1 MEMIYAA
8 LLLHSAGHK
17 VDEQNLTKVLEAAG
31 AKHDHAMV
39 KAVASSLEGVNI
51 EDAIKQAAFV
61 AAAPASAPAGSEAKA
76 EKKEEKKE
84 EDTAKKAEEAAAG
97 LSSLFG

>member
-8 LLLHSAGHK
+8 LLLHSAGKK
-17 VDEQNLTKVLEAAG
+17 VDEHSLAKVLEAAG
-31 AKHDHAMV
+31 AKHDIAHV
-39 KAVASSLEGVNI
+39 KAVVSSLEGVNI
-51 EDAIKQAAFV
+51 DDAIKQAAF
-61 AAAPASAPAGSEAKA
+61 AAAPASAPAEAKA

-84 EDTAKKAEEAAAG
+84 EDTAKKVEEAAAG

>member
-8 LLLHSAGHK
+8 LLLHSAGKK
-17 VDEQNLTKVLEAAG
+17 VDEHSLAKVLEAAG
-31 AKHDHAMV
+31 ATHDQAMI
-39 KAVASSLEGVNI
+39 KAVVSSLEGVNI
-51 EDAIKQAAFV
+51 DDAIKQAAFV
-61 AAAPASAPAGSEAKA
+61 AAPAAAAPAEAKA

-84 EDTAKKAEEAAAG
+84 EDAGKKAEEAAAG

>member
-8 LLLHSAGHK
+8 LLLHSAGKK
-17 VDEQNLTKVLEAAG
+17 VDEHSLTKVLEAAG
-31 AKHDHAMV
+31 AKHDLAHI
-39 KAVASSLEGVNI
+39 KAVVSSLEGVNI
-51 EDAIKQAAFV
+51 DDAIKQAAF
-61 AAAPASAPAGSEAKA
+61 AATAPASSPAAEAKA
-76 EKKEEKKE
+76 EKKEEKE

>member
-8 LLLHSAGHK
+8 LLLHSAGKK
-17 VDEQNLTKVLEAAG
+17 VDEHSLTKVLEAAG
-31 AKHDHAMV
+31 AKSDHAMV
-39 KAVASSLEGVNI
+39 KAVVSSLEGVNI
-51 EDAIKQAAFV
+51 DDAIKQAAFV
-61 AAAPASAPAGSEAKA
+61 SAAPMAGGAAEPKE

>member
-8 LLLHSAGHK
+8 LLLHSAGKK
-17 VDEQNLTKVLEAAG
+17 VDEHSLTKVLEAAG
-31 AKHDHAMV
+31 KKPEPAMV
-39 KAVASSLEGVNI
+39 KAVAPSLEGVNI
-51 EDAIKQAAFV
+51 DDAIKQAAFV
-61 AAAPASAPAGSEAKA
+61 AAAPAASGAAEAKA

-84 EDTAKKAEEAAAG
+84 EDAGKKAEEAASG

>member
-8 LLLHSAGHK
+8 LLLHSAGKK
-17 VDEQNLTKVLEAAG
+17 VDEHSLTKVLESVG
-31 AKHDHAMV
+31 RKPEPGRV
-39 KAVASSLEGVNI
+39 KAVVSSLEGVNI
-51 EDAIKQAAFV
+51 DDAIKQAVV
-61 AAAPASAPAGSEAKA
+61 ASAPASAPSEAKA

-84 EDTAKKAEEAAAG
+84 EDAGKKAEEAASG

>member
-8 LLLHSAGHK
+8 LLLHSAGKK
-17 VDEQNLTKVLEAAG
+17 VDEHSLTKVLEAAG
-31 AKHDHAMV
+31 KHAEPGMV
-39 KAVASSLEGVNI
+39 KAVVASLDGVDI
-51 EDAIKQAAFV
+51 DDAIKQAAFV
-61 AAAPASAPAGSEAKA
+61 AAAPAAGPASEAKS

-84 EDTAKKAEEAAAG
+84 EDTGKKAEEAAAG

>member
-1 MEMIYAA
+1 MEIVYAA

-17 VDEQNLTKVLEAAG
+17 VDEQSLTKVLEAAG

-51 EDAIKQAAFV
+51 DDAIKQAGFM
-61 AAAPASAPAGSEAKA
+61 AAAPAASGTAEAKA

-84 EDTAKKAEEAAAG
+84 EDSGKKAEEAAAG

>member
-17 VDEQNLTKVLEAAG
+17 VDEHSLTKVLEAAG
-31 AKHDHAMV
+31 AKHDQAMV

-51 EDAIKQAAFV
+51 DEAIKQAIV
-61 AAAPASAPAGSEAKA
+61 TSAPAASGAAEAKE

-84 EDTAKKAEEAAAG
+84 EDSGKKAEEAAAG